1 MKTSCKTSRSRFR
14 FTRSIQTRQR
24 MAIICLWVGSLLLGG
39 ESGSKATPG
48 DLDLSFDP
56 GSSLNGQVRGM
67 AVQTNGSFV
76 IAGNFTTVP
85 GAMRN
90 HAARFHPD
98 GTVDPTFAP
107 AFAQN
112 GNAYLNI
119 AALALQND
127 GKLLIGG
134 TFNSVNGVTRS
145 NLVRLHPDGSLDN
158 SFLNSLPGPTGPLGT
173 TVVGKIVVQNDGKLL
188 IAGSFTSVNGIQRTN
203 FARLNPDGTLDP
215 AFLNGLAGPDGTTHG
230 SVSCI
235 ALQSDG
241 KILIGGEFTLANG
254 MARPRLARLK
264 ADGSLDESFLNGLA
278 GPDGNPSGVAIQPDG
293 RVLVAGRFQ
302 AVNGVART
310 NLTRLNADGS
320 LDESF
325 LASLQTVGPG
335 GIGPVFV
342 LQGDGRILI
351 GGGFALINGV
361 GRTNLARLHPDGSL
375 DASFLAQLPSLMST
389 DGGVSAFA
397 LQPDGKVLV
406 SGISAFSPM
415 NPYLSRLNG
424 DGSPDNTGE
433 AGRTGPNGRIRETSL
448 QPDGRL
454 LIVGDFTSVSGVA
467 RGGLARLLP
476 NGALDDS
483 FLQGWAGANR
493 GAYTLALQRD
503 GKVVIGGDLD
513 TFNGI
518 ARKGI
523 ARVNADGA
531 LDESFAPNLEGKAR
545 AVYSLA
551 MQSDGKILI
560 GGSFTSINGLA
571 RTNLARLNPDGSSD
585 SSFVGSVAGGSS
597 DGVEVIV
604 LQPDGRIVIGGFFS
618 VVNGVS
624 RNRIARLHSNGSLD
638 TSFLNALSGMDQV
651 VWAIA
656 VQSDGK
662 VVVGGWFNT
671 INGADRKYLARLN
684 ANGTLDPSFLAG
696 MAGPGGGVD
705 CLTLQSDDKIL
716 VGGGFNSFN
725 GVARGNLVRLHANGS
740 VDNSFLNGLA
750 GADQKVW
757 CLALLPD
764 SRIVI
769 AGEFAAVNGIP
780 QRSVARMMGD
790 YTPPVIENP
799 AQSQT
804 AEEGNQVKL
813 HITVVGYPLPAI
825 QWFCNGVA
833 LSDCTNSTLEFLN
846 AQPLHSGVYS
856 AIITNAAG
864 AVTSAPVMLNVIA
877 AVARRPVPGINLS
890 GDAGSLLNLDYA
902 DALSPALDWLPL
914 DVVSLISTSQYCFD
928 LTAALPPQRFYRVW
942 QTGAPA
948 VLPSLNLSFVPAITL
963 TGGSG
968 SAVRVEGINQLGPT
982 DAWFTLDTVTLTN
995 TSQLYFDVTASGQPT
1010 RLYRLAPVP

>member
-1 MKTSCKTSRSRFR
+1 MKTRNKSENRSW
-14 FTRSIQTRQR
+14 IQSKELRAVQ
-24 MAIICLWVGSLLLGG
+24 VGLLL
-39 ESGSKATPG
+39 AVLPVQVHAAPG

-98 GTVDPTFAP
+98 GSVDPTFAP

-112 GNAYLNI
+112 GNAYLNV

-127 GKLLIGG
+127 GKILIGG
-134 TFNSVNGVTRS
+134 TFTSVNGVPRS
-145 NLVRLHPDGSLDN
+145 NLARLNPDGSLDN
-158 SFLNSLPGPTGPLGT
+158 SFLNGSPGPTGPLGT

-188 IAGSFTSVNGIQRTN
+188 IAGSFTAINGIQRTN
-203 FARLNPDGTLDP
+203 FARLNADGTLDT
-215 AFLNGLAGPDGTTHG
+215 AFLGGLPGPNGTTHG

-241 KILIGGEFTLANG
+241 KVLIGGEFTLVNG
-254 MARPRLARLK
+254 VSRPKLARLN
-264 ADGSLDESFLNGLA
+264 ADGSLDAFFLNGLA
-278 GPDGNPSGVAIQPDG
+278 GPDGNPSGVAVQTDG
-293 RVLVAGRFQ
+293 RVLIVGRFQ

-320 LDESF
+320 LDPTF
-325 LASLQTVGPG
+325 PASLQTIGPG

-361 GRTNLARLHPDGSL
+361 GRTNLARLHPDGRL
-375 DASFLAQLPSLMST
+375 DESFLAQLPSMMST

-433 AGRTGPNGRIRETSL
+433 AGRTGPDGRVRETSV

-454 LIVGDFTSVSGVA
+454 LIVGDFASVNGVA

-476 NGALDDS
+476 DGALDDS

-493 GAYTLALQRD
+493 GAYTLALQSD

-531 LDESFAPNLEGKAR
+531 LDESFAPILGGKAR

-551 MQSDGKILI
+551 LQSDGKILI

-585 SSFVGSVAGGSS
+585 SSFVGSVSGGSS
-597 DGVEVIV
+597 DGVEVLV

-624 RNRIARLHSNGSLD
+624 RNRIARLHSDGSLD
-638 TSFLNALSGMDQV
+638 TSFLNGLSGGDQV

-662 VVVGGWFNT
+662 VVVGGGFESFN
-671 INGADRKYLARLN
+671 GVARKYLARLN
-684 ANGTLDPSFLAG
+684 VNGSLDPTFLAG
-696 MAGPGGGVD
+696 LAGPSGGVD
-705 CLTLQSDDKIL
+705 CLALQSDGKIL
-716 VGGGFNSFN
+716 VSGGFSSLND
-725 GVARGNLVRLHANGS
+725 VARGNLARLNANGS
-740 VDNSFLNGLA
+740 LDSSFLEGLA

-757 CLALLPD
+757 HLAVLPD
-764 SRIVI
+764 SRLFIG
-769 AGEFAAVNGIP
+769 GEFAAVNGLP
-780 QRSVARMMGD
+780 RRSVARVMGD
-790 YTPPVIENP
+790 YTAPVIENP
-799 AQSQT
+799 TQSQT

-813 HITVVGYPLPAI
+813 HITVVGYPPPAI
-825 QWFCNGVA
+825 QWFGNGVA
-833 LSDCTNSTLEFLN
+833 LSDGTNATLELLN

-877 AVARRPVPGINLS
+877 AVERRPVPGINMF
-890 GDAGSLLNLDYA
+890 GDAGSLLNVDYA
-902 DALSPALDWLPL
+902 DALSPAPAWLPL
-914 DVVSLISTSQYCFD
+914 DTVSLTSTSQYCFD
-928 LTAALPPQRFYRVW
+928 LTAPLPSQRFYRAW
-942 QTGAPA
+942 QTGTPA
-948 VLPSLNLSFVPAITL
+948 VLPSLNLNFVPAITL
-963 TGGSG
+963 TGGIG
-968 SAVRVEGINQLGPT
+968 SAVRVDGINQLGPT
-982 DAWFTLDTVTLTN
+982 DAWFTLGTVTLTN
-995 TSQLYFDVTASGQPT
+995 TSQLYFDVSVTGQPP
-1010 RLYRLAPVP
+1010 RLYRLVPVP